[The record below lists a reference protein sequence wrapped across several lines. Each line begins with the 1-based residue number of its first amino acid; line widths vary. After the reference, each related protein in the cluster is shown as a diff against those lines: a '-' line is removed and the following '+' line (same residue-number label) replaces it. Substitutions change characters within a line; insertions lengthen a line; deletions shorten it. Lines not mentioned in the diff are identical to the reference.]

1 MKYGAGILL
10 MRYARTM
17 GRANGIRRVSVV
29 AYHYTLADA
38 LQEARHR
45 RASERTCEP
54 LWIVQLYQ
62 PAHLTMKQR
71 RRLLDK

>member
-1 MKYGAGILL
+1 VKYGAGILL

-38 LQEARHR
+38 LREARHR
-45 RASERTCEP
+45 RASERTYEP
-54 LWIVQLYQ
+54 LWIVKIDQ
-62 PAHLTMKQR
+62 PAHRSKKQR
-71 RRLLDK
+71 QSTT